1 MCTRIRKGI
10 INPNYPGFQSLAYT
24 LNEDNFDYSSENPSD
39 DDEDS
44 YVSESDDNEMKQR
57 DKEPERPGDENGN
70 SYDIN
75 GPAEEPSVHLN
86 STMDIPVVRSS
97 PYHPPMMTT
106 LESEEIFPSD
116 SPYHRTQLITDGR
129 KSPTLTTD
137 MFGTEEQLEATVIY
151 ACTPPDIVLQHSYDH
166 RSTVLGSYNELP
178 NVTLELSNS
187 QKPDLIPEQQSVEQ
201 RQLKNNHELDTLTKL
216 DDHPEQ
222 DRSATT
228 LEDEDENDTNER
240 EEDEDE
246 NDMEHDDQDDRDIE
260 GNRSPPSPAIE
271 LLQASVGQISIVNR
285 DICTNLQQDTSL
297 HSDTSLNDMTQ
308 CYGSLAEEEPLS
320 EDSEHESDEG
330 EFEYKRYNAEDT
342 NNSYVTS
349 PRDVPTS
356 GDSGDSAGSSP
367 GEVQYHL
374 VDDCSNQTVQI
385 TRSRQS
391 NDQSPT
397 NHFHLLQHYSTPG
410 TMDYHNN
417 STQLS
422 HGLEHEIN
430 RNDYYGSLAG
440 QFAQTANASGEFG
453 RPNVAHSDRIAN
465 RDGTDCADA
474 RPSTL
479 QLTRR
484 EANFSSYSAHTAGGD
499 IQTSS
504 YKEQKN
510 PDANTRTLST
520 EMVVPARQFQKVPK
534 VNPFCEALL
543 QESDTCDFFTK
554 QAKLQIEARM
564 ALCQAKDMAH
574 MQMEFEKRSLPLS
587 PVTRVI
593 HTAVEKA
600 GLSLA
605 PDKRRLSRYYLTR
618 LNVHQLQTIL
628 TELQGHAEVL
638 NEELV
643 ELLMERDDLHIS
655 QDATLIDIEDLS
667 RYLCAKEQTII
678 HAERQR
684 KSHYWGSN
692 RVVHHQQHPK
702 QPSLPQPPI
711 RSTCGTAIPAYR
723 YH

>member
-57 DKEPERPGDENGN
+57 DKEPEQAGDENGN
-70 SYDIN
+70 SYDDN
-75 GPAEEPSVHLN
+75 GQAEEPNVQLN
-86 STMDIPVVRSS
+86 STMDIPVVRSTL
-97 PYHPPMMTT
+97 YHPARTTT
-106 LESEEIFPSD
+106 LESEEFFPSEL
-116 SPYHRTQLITDGR
+116 PYRRTRMQLITNGR
-129 KSPTLTTD
+129 KSPPLTTD
-137 MFGTEEQLEATVIY
+137 MFDTEEQLEASVIY

-166 RSTVLGSYNELP
+166 RSTALGSYNELP
-178 NVTLELSNS
+178 NVTLELTNS
-187 QKPDLIPEQQSVEQ
+187 QKPDLIPEQQ
-201 RQLKNNHELDTLTKL
+201 QLKQNVELHTWTKL
-216 DDHPEQ
+216 NERDDQ
-222 DRSATT
+222 DCTA
-228 LEDEDENDTNER
+228 LEHVVENDTNER
-240 EEDEDE
+240 EELEDE
-246 NDMEHDDQDDRDIE
+246 NDMEDEDQDDRDIE

-271 LLQASVGQISIVNR
+271 VLQACVDQISIT
-285 DICTNLQQDTSL
+285 DHEICTDLQQESSL
-297 HSDTSLNDMTQ
+297 QSDTLLNEMTQ
-308 CYGSLAEEEPLS
+308 RYESPTAEEEVQS

-330 EFEYKRYNAEDT
+330 EFEYKPYGVENT
-342 NNSYVTS
+342 MNSYVTS

-385 TRSRQS
+385 TRSRQT

-410 TMDYHNN
+410 TTRDELT
-417 STQLS
+417 SGQ
-422 HGLEHEIN
+422 EQEIN
-430 RNDYYGSLAG
+430 RNNYYSSMAG
-440 QFAQTANASGEFG
+440 HSAQTEPSGEFG
-453 RPNVAHSDRIAN
+453 RPNGTYADRIAA
-465 RDGTDCADA
+465 RDGTVAAADYADA

-484 EANFSSYSAHTAGGD
+484 EANFASYSAHTA
-499 IQTSS
+499 
-504 YKEQKN
+504 
-510 PDANTRTLST
+510 
-520 EMVVPARQFQKVPK
+520 VPK

-543 QESDTCDFFTK
+543 QENDTCDFFTK

-600 GLSLA
+600 GVSLA

-684 KSHYWGSN
+684 KSHYWGGN
-692 RVVHHQQHPK
+692 RVVHHQQPHSK
-702 QPSLPQPPI
+702 QTSLPQPPI